1 MSSQTGRLGIFD
13 QCLNK
18 QRNLKPST
26 TSSTVMS
33 KVAFVMVVLP
43 IFSVTVEVILIF
55 RALLIQIFMYSFI
68 YKLRCIHS
76 LFPKILLSNFCVLS
90 AAMGG
95 HSSEQDR
102 GYLPHPI
109 NIPALISIL
118 FGNWASFSFSRDHAT
133 SVPIAYVFVN
143 KSLITFHF
151 SLDLLSLVF
160 CF

>member
-76 LFPKILLSNFCVLS
+76 FIISKNIIEQLLCSECCHGGTQQWTRQRLLASSNLYSSSHFYFVWKLS
-90 AAMGG
+90 K
-95 HSSEQDR
+95 
-102 GYLPHPI
+102 
-109 NIPALISIL
+109 
-118 FGNWASFSFSRDHAT
+118 F
-133 SVPIAYVFVN
+133 
-143 KSLITFHF
+143 
-151 SLDLLSLVF
+151 LLL
-160 CF
+160 